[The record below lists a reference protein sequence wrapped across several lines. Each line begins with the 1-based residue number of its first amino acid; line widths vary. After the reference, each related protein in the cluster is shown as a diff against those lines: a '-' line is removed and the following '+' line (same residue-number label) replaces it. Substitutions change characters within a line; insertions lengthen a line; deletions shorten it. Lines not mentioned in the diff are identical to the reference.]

1 MTQDYKPDNDS
12 HLQTHSSLS
21 SQPQTTLCFVT
32 GRACCWQ
39 TFILM
44 SEVLCVGAAA
54 GQESQYRHN
63 KIKQCQ
69 EKIVLKALA
78 LLFRENQAGIG
89 Q

>member
-1 MTQDYKPDNDS
+1 MTQDYKSDNDS

-21 SQPQTTLCFVT
+21 SRLQNTLCFVR

-39 TFILM
+39 IFILM

-54 GQESQYRHN
+54 GQESQYRYN

-69 EKIVLKALA
+69 EKIVLKALG
-78 LLFRENQAGIG
+78 LLFRENRAGIG